1 MSDIDIWQNV
11 PEPQEQ
17 QNYIVDEVKDNEFT
31 IVVDKI
37 VADQEVIEE
46 LYMIGG
52 IWRITVEDQDDD
64 EDVPSLL
71 LNIVVDRRF
80 KAEDV
85 RAAAAKLLE
94 NLYLSDQ
101 TE

>member
-1 MSDIDIWQNV
+1 MSDVDIWQNV

-17 QNYIVDEVKDNEFT
+17 QNFIVDPLKDNEFT
-31 IVVDKI
+31 VVVDKV
-37 VADQEVIEE
+37 VADVEVIEE

-52 IWRITVEDQDDD
+52 IWHINVDDQDDD

-80 KAEDV
+80 KPDDV
-85 RAAAAKLLE
+85 RLAVTKLLE
-94 NLYLSDQ
+94 NLYLLDQ
-101 TE
+101 S